1 MRKVAGALLA
11 TAAGLI
17 ALLSFKSHT
26 PAAAS
31 ALTAAGSGTS
41 ALTGANSSPT
51 PDTGSGSGTGAAAGS
66 GSASSTPAQGGSSP
80 STSPASGSGS
90 GGANGSGKSGT
101 YTGSAADTMYGPVQV
116 SITVSGG
123 KLKDVTVL
131 QVPDSGRYES
141 EIVADALPILHSEA
155 LAAQSANIDIVSGA
169 TFTSQGY
176 AQSLQSALDKAGMK

>member
-31 ALTAAGSGTS
+31 ALTAAAGGSGTS
-41 ALTGANSSPT
+41 ALTGTGSSPT
-51 PDTGSGSGTGAAAGS
+51 PAPDTGSGSGS
-66 GSASSTPAQGGSSP
+66 GSSAPAQGGASSG
-80 STSPASGSGS
+80 TAGGSGT
-90 GGANGSGKSGT
+90 GAGSGRNGT

-116 SITVSGG
+116 RITVSGG
-123 KLKDVTVL
+123 KLTRVDVL
-131 QVPDSGRYES
+131 QVPDEGRYES
-141 EIVADALPILHSEA
+141 EIVADALPILQSEA
-155 LAAQSANIDIVSGA
+155 LSAQSANIDIVSGA

-176 AQSLQSALDKAGMK
+176 AQSLQSALNQAGIK

>member
-31 ALTAAGSGTS
+31 ALTAAGSSGTS
-41 ALTGANSSPT
+41 AL
-51 PDTGSGSGTGAAAGS
+51 SGTGSNPTPAPAPDSGPGTGS
-66 GSASSTPAQGGSSP
+66 SAPAQGGAAP
-80 STSPASGSGS
+80 STAPAGGSGSGS
-90 GGANGSGKSGT
+90 GSAKNGS

-116 SITVSGG
+116 RITVAGG
-123 KLKDVTVL
+123 KLTHVDVL
-131 QVPDSGRYES
+131 QVPDSGRYEA
-141 EIVADALPILHSEA
+141 EIVADALPILQSEA
-155 LAAQSANIDIVSGA
+155 LSAQSANIDIVSGA

-176 AQSLQSALDKAGMK
+176 AQSLQSALNQAGIK